1 MEKFGKGTMVD
12 KVIYGQET
20 IKDFLEQLAREA
32 PTLPAGGCAVALVGA
47 LAAALER
54 FVARLTLRR
63 HSDPD
68 ARKRLTGI
76 LSRLECLQEKCVEM
90 MDRDVKEYER
100 VLKALQMPKATE
112 DEKAEKEAALQ
123 KAKVAALSTPMVLA
137 ECGLEMLQW
146 SRGLIEEGYQAAL
159 ADAGVAAEMAHACLW
174 GGLWMARANLL
185 GISDLS
191 FVEQRRKIL
200 ETLETEGEDLYRKT
214 RDELKKRL

>member
-1 MEKFGKGTMVD
+1 MVD
-12 KVIYGQET
+12 KVIYGQDT
-20 IKDFLEQLAREA
+20 INDFLEQLAREA
-32 PTLPAGGCAVALVGA
+32 PTLPAGGCAVALAGA

-76 LSRLECLQEKCVEM
+76 LSRLECLQEKCVEI

-146 SRGLIEEGYQAAL
+146 SRGLIEEGYQVAL

-185 GISDLS
+185 GITDHS
-191 FVEQRRKIL
+191 FVEQHQQLIKNL
-200 ETLETEGEDLYRKT
+200 QTKAEDLYKKIKER
-214 RDELKKRL
+214 LKEQLEISD